1 MRNLLV
7 TGTFAALLLAGT
19 VARAEIIFQTGNH
32 PQANE
37 TNILFEAS
45 ETDTTLDNGEVGHS
59 GAGVTFDS
67 LTGQHLTQQAKG
79 QADIFCFSSCFNN
92 GKPNTNSQLTSIEMT
107 AGLSANKLPT
117 AWTDAIINLDF
128 GEGTALVTVRDNLA
142 KTFTYSLGNGENFL
156 TMVAVPGTG
165 EFITDIQVIQDPT
178 TTGNFG
184 FNSFKQPRVSGLCE
198 QQSSGSC
205 VSVPVPE
212 PGSTAVLG
220 IGLIALGMLHYSWK
234 RKQV

>member
-1 MRNLLV
+1 MALLGLWHVFCSLRSGPGWSPPARAQSIVGAIMRNLLV

-79 QADIFCFSSCFNN
+79 QADIFCFSS
-92 GKPNTNSQLTSIEMT
+92 
-107 AGLSANKLPT
+107 
-117 AWTDAIINLDF
+117 
-128 GEGTALVTVRDNLA
+128 
-142 KTFTYSLGNGENFL
+142 
-156 TMVAVPGTG
+156 
-165 EFITDIQVIQDPT
+165 
-178 TTGNFG
+178 
-184 FNSFKQPRVSGLCE
+184 
-198 QQSSGSC
+198 
-205 VSVPVPE
+205 
-212 PGSTAVLG
+212 
-220 IGLIALGMLHYSWK
+220 
-234 RKQV
+234 